1 MTAKKKLAVVKPKR
15 PPIETIVKN
24 LLQVF
29 LETDAQ
35 EVRIQ
40 LDTSDTKGI
49 MVSFDKITKGT
60 SEIE

>member
-1 MTAKKKLAVVKPKR
+1 MSGKKKLAVVKSKR

-24 LLQVF
+24 LLHTF

-40 LDTSDTKGI
+40 LDTSETKGI